1 MTKKTALVAAV
12 AALAV
17 PAAAQ
22 ADKPEKTGK
31 ENAAAK
37 KAKTKGVGFTV
48 GGLYVSGFDL
58 TKSGEQELSSFTLK
72 VTSANKHARQYLG
85 LATKETKPSE
95 ESPREETIT
104 VTDDKAIV
112 TFVGFEEN
120 DTLDSTDLVKVIGKV
135 TRSGKGKSKTADGG
149 KLDIRKIT
157 VTDVEPA
164 PAPAPTA

>member
-1 MTKKTALVAAV
+1 MIKKTAVAAAL

-17 PAAAQ
+17 PAVVQ

-37 KAKTKGVGFTV
+37 KAKTKSVGFTV

-58 TKSGEQELSSFTLK
+58 TKSGEQDLTSFTLK

-104 VTDDKAIV
+104 VADKAIV
-112 TFVGFEEN
+112 TFVGFEQD
-120 DTLDSTDLVKVIGKV
+120 DTLDATDLVKVIGKV
-135 TRSGKGKSKTADGG
+135 TRSGKGKSKTAEGG
-149 KLDIRKIT
+149 ALDIRKIT
-157 VTDVEPA
+157 ITDVEPA
-164 PAPAPTA
+164 PAPAPTE